1 MRFLISLA
9 AALLFAAYAAANPD
23 FDKIKPPRGYKSE
36 TLTKGDCS
44 KYVLKRFHF
53 SMNVSMH
60 LRAYFL
66 ALSSLSIRS
75 DNQVQPGLVVSV
87 AYTARISP
95 QSSAGERGLVFDST
109 KADKPLRF
117 LAGSN
122 EIIPGW
128 SYGVVGACK
137 GERRRLTIPPEWA
150 FGSEGLN
157 NVPGGATVEITM
169 DVTAVEKPPNLFA
182 EIDSNKD
189 QRLTK
194 AELRAWLTGKGV
206 PADELDAVV
215 EQLLEQD
222 DKNKDGVISWA
233 EYTGPK

>member
-44 KYVLKRFHF
+44 
-53 SMNVSMH
+53 N
-60 LRAYFL
+60 
-66 ALSSLSIRS
+66 